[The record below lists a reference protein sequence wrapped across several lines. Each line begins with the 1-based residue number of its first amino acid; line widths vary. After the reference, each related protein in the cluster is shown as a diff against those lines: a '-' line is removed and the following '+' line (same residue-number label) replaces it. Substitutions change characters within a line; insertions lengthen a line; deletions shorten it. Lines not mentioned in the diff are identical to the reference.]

1 MVLSRLATLPFVLA
15 GVAVVLF
22 IISQVL
28 PSDPARLIGGD
39 GATPEMRAT
48 ITRQLGLDRPPWEQF
63 VSFVDRLVHGDLG
76 ISIRYDVP
84 VTRLILDGLPATL
97 ALVAS
102 ATVVAIAITLTI
114 GILSARYRGTWFD
127 VVSRAIVVVG
137 TSTPVFFIGLL
148 AILIFGY
155 YFDLLPVSGRG
166 DPPDFVHLIL
176 PALVLGLHEA
186 GSATRILRS
195 SMIDELN
202 SDQAKAARARGIPRR
217 TILLQN
223 GARNAV
229 LPTMTDLG
237 VGLADLAGSVILIE
251 TVFNWPG
258 IGKLVSTAIQWNDFP
273 SDLGRGADASPVCG
287 GGVAPDRCSVWRIRS
302 QVAVRSE

>member
-1 MVLSRLATLPFVLA
+1 MRHMVLSRLATLPFVLA

-63 VSFVDRLVHGDLG
+63 VSFVGRLLHGDLG

-84 VTRLILDGLPATL
+84 VTQLILDGLPATL
-97 ALVAS
+97 TLVAS
-102 ATVVAIAITLTI
+102 ATAVAIAITMTV

-127 VVSRAIVVVG
+127 VVARAIVVVG

-148 AILIFGY
+148 AILVFGY
-155 YFDLLPVSGRG
+155 FFDLLPVSGRG

-217 TILLQN
+217 TILVQN

-273 SDLGRGADASPVCG
+273 LISGAVLMLVLYAVVVSLLVDVLY
-287 GGVAPDRCSVWRIRS
+287 GVFDPRLR
-302 QVAVRSE
+302 